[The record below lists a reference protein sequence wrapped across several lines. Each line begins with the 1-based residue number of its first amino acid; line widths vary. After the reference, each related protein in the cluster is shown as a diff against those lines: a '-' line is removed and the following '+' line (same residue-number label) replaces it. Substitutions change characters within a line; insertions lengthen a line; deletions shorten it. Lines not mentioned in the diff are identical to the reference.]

1 MSKLANLNEENLFEM
16 EFTEIKTEIEIETR
30 K

>member
-16 EFTEIKTEIEIETR
+16 EFTEIKTEIEIETS